1 MDHRIGRD
9 KAAENL
15 AAAQSGFD
23 HGRIKACANRLCCA
37 RLHAGIAAFADAGLL
52 PASGRVGHDW
62 LQANFSSR
70 FIHRRNSLP
79 ARFKS
84 YLPAAYRV
92 RALADYEAIS
102 VSKNMT
108 VSELKKAKEC
118 VDAVKLEVCD
128 ATQS

>member
-1 MDHRIGRD
+1 MEHQIWME

-23 HGRIKACANRLCCA
+23 HGRFNACANRLYYA
-37 RLHAGIAAFADAGLL
+37 MFQAGIAAFAKAGSL
-52 PASGRVGHDW
+52 PAGGRVGHDW
-62 LQANFSSR
+62 LQANFSGQ
-70 FIHRRNSLP
+70 FIHRRKLFP

-84 YLPAAYRV
+84 YLPAAYRI

-102 VSKNMT
+102 VSKNIAAN
-108 VSELKKAKEC
+108 ELKKAKEC